1 MNQPSKQELTERIE
15 GVYKALKER
24 DDNWDYIF
32 ISDKINQYYFIGT
45 MQDGV
50 LVITNAGD
58 FLYFVRRSFE
68 RARLECPFTDRI
80 YPMISYKDVLSELKR
95 NSRRIYLETEIA
107 TYAAIER
114 IGKYFDV
121 SGSNIASVDRI
132 IQKIRAIKS
141 PYELSCMK
149 ESGRQH
155 KILLEDVIPPLLYEG
170 MDEAE
175 LSAKIYERMIGLGY
189 HGVARFG
196 KFQTEVIVGQ
206 SGFGE
211 NSIYPTNFDGPGGM
225 RGMSPAVPIIGDR
238 NRKLKKGDL
247 VFIDIGYGYNGYHSD
262 RTQIYMFGAN
272 PPAEAA
278 RYHRKCMKIQ
288 KEAAGKLK
296 PGAIPSE
303 IYVSATAGLDKEFLN
318 GFMGAG
324 NDRVKFLG
332 HGIGLQIDEYP
343 VIAEKFD
350 EPLTENMAIAL
361 EPKRSI
367 PGFGI
372 VGVED
377 TYIVSP
383 EGGKCITGGEKDI
396 IVI

>member
-1 MNQPSKQELTERIE
+1 MS
-15 GVYKALKER
+15 
-24 DDNWDYIF
+24 
-32 ISDKINQYYFIGT
+32 IGNA
-45 MQDGV
+45 
-50 LVITNAGD
+50 ITNGGD

-68 RARLECPFTDRI
+68 RAKYECPFTERI
-80 YPMISYKDVLSELKR
+80 YPMVSYKDIVNKLKK
-95 NSRRIYLETEIA
+95 NTLPIYLETE
-107 TYAAIER
+107 TTTCAALER

-121 SGSNIASVDRI
+121 SGANTVSADRI
-132 IQKIRAIKS
+132 IQKIRAVKS
-141 PYELSCMK
+141 PYELSLMI
-149 ESGRQH
+149 EAGSQH
-155 KILLEDVIPPLLYEG
+155 KILMEELIPSLLVEG
-170 MDEAE
+170 MNEAE
-175 LSAKIYERMIGLGY
+175 LCGKLYERMIALGY

-196 KFQTEVIVGQ
+196 KFQTEMVVGQ
-206 SGFGE
+206 LGFGE

-272 PPAEAA
+272 PPEEAV
-278 RYHRKCMKIQ
+278 RYHRECMKIQ
-288 KEAAGKLK
+288 KEAANLLK
-296 PGAIPSE
+296 PGGIPSE
-303 IYVSATAGLDKEFLN
+303 IYISATAGLDGEFLN

-343 VIAEKFD
+343 VIAERFD
-350 EPLTENMAIAL
+350 EPLSENMAISI

-367 PGFGI
+367 PGLGT

-377 TYIVSP
+377 TYIVTP

-396 IVI
+396 IAV